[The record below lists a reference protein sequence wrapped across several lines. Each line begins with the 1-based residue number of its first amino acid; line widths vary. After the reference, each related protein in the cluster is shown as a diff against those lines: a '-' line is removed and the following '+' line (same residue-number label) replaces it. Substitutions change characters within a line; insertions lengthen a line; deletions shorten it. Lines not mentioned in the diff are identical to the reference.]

1 MKPVFLDF
9 ETEAIDARP
18 KYPPVPVGLAIYD
31 PEGEY
36 PDGYHAFG
44 HATGNNTTKGAV
56 QKILEMIYE
65 SDREICFHNAMFD
78 LDVAET
84 HLDCPIPDHRR
95 VHDTLILAF
104 LYDPHVQSLS
114 LKDLVVT
121 WKLDTP
127 SERDELKEWIIANVA
142 EAKKKKSTWGA
153 YICRGP
159 ADLVGRYASADVRL
173 TSKLF
178 EYLYEQVVPS
188 QLEPYLREM
197 ELIPM
202 LLENSRLGVRVDRE
216 GLQKAKEQAIKI
228 GRAHV

>member
-44 HATGNNTTKGAV
+44 HATGNNTTKDAV

-104 LYDPHVQSLS
+104 L
-114 LKDLVVT
+114 
-121 WKLDTP
+121 
-127 SERDELKEWIIANVA
+127 
-142 EAKKKKSTWGA
+142 
-153 YICRGP
+153 
-159 ADLVGRYASADVRL
+159 
-173 TSKLF
+173 
-178 EYLYEQVVPS
+178 
-188 QLEPYLREM
+188 
-197 ELIPM
+197 
-202 LLENSRLGVRVDRE
+202 
-216 GLQKAKEQAIKI
+216 
-228 GRAHV
+228 